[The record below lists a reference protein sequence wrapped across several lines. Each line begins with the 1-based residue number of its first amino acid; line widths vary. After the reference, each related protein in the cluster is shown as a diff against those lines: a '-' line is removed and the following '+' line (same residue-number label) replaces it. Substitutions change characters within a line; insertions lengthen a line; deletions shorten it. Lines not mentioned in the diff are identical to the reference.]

1 MIATGDRTVTRC
13 SLCILPTHL
22 PGMDVDE
29 QGRCRYCRE
38 AKRSNGS
45 HAAARSG
52 QAHDGFRA
60 IAERLKG
67 KGKYDCLVPFSGG
80 KESSYILWML
90 VSQYGLRPLAFN
102 MSNGFQHPDA
112 IRNIE
117 AIVDRLGVDLVICR
131 PSQAMIRKLMRA
143 FLIKAGEFCTPCNM
157 LISATGFRLARQH
170 GIRVIMSGNAAKT
183 NPGLDGVSSATYYDR
198 VYYLNVAGEI
208 LSRADRGYYLNP
220 GYVRTAVRRMIGAD
234 AHVMNVLDYVQP
246 SLEEMHRTLE
256 SIGWKRPAGAI
267 QHGDCVLDAV
277 KEYLY
282 YRRWQCTEVTAL
294 YSVLIRNGE
303 ITREEALQRALGEE
317 HSRPPEVLPQFIS
330 SLGISES
337 DLDEAVQRDFRTIQ
351 NIRNSQMFRYAKK
364 AVHAVERIR
373 TRS

>member
-1 MIATGDRTVTRC
+1 
-13 SLCILPTHL
+13 
-22 PGMDVDE
+22 MDVDE
-29 QGRCRYCRE
+29 HGRCRYCRE
-38 AKRSNGS
+38 AKKSNGS
-45 HAAARSG
+45 HTATHAKRA
-52 QAHDGFRA
+52 QDGLRA

-112 IRNIE
+112 VRNIE
-117 AIVDRLGVDLVICR
+117 TIVDRLGVDLVVCR
-131 PSQAMIRKLMRA
+131 PSQVMVRKLMRA
-143 FLIKAGEFCTPCNM
+143 FLLKAGEFCTPCNM

-170 GIRVIMSGNAAKT
+170 GIRVIMSGNAART

-208 LSRADRGYYLNP
+208 LSRADRDYYLNP
-220 GYVRTAVRRMIGAD
+220 GYVRTAVRRMVGAD

-256 SIGWKRPAGAI
+256 SIGWTRPAGAI
-267 QHGDCVLDAV
+267 QHGDCILDPV

-282 YRRWQCTEVTAL
+282 YRKWHCTEVTAL
-294 YSVLIRNGE
+294 YSVLVRNGE
-303 ITREEALQRALGEE
+303 ITREEALQRAMGEE
-317 HSRPPEVLPQFIS
+317 HSKPPAVLPHFMS
-330 SLGISES
+330 SLDITES
-337 DLDEAVQRDFRTIQ
+337 DLDDAMQKDFRSIQ
-351 NIRNSQMFRYAKK
+351 NIRNSLMFRYAKR
-364 AVHAVERIR
+364 AVRAVERIR
-373 TRS
+373 MHN